1 MLITDHLYGW
11 GVTPEVDRPRTAGE
25 VSGWRRYPSGLRA
38 DHFRAPRWCV
48 AFARR
53 DAGRREKVVA
63 DPIRKKPALQ
73 VVREGNPSRR
83 PVQEGLKLPPAELAE
98 PNWLETFPAVRAAAL
113 QAVNK
118 RSREVAR
125 REWRRVVP
133 VLKYTAGLAEVD
145 VAALQ
150 DYCVCVARIDQC
162 EREISRRGM
171 LLQGER
177 GWQKNGATTVVS
189 QYRAQ
194 YKIYLREFGL
204 SPSARVSIT
213 PPGDDD
219 DGDDV
224 FD

>member
-1 MLITDHLYGW
+1 M
-11 GVTPEVDRPRTAGE
+11 
-25 VSGWRRYPSGLRA
+25 
-38 DHFRAPRWCV
+38 
-48 AFARR
+48 
-53 DAGRREKVVA
+53 A
-63 DPIRKKPALQ
+63 DPLRKKPHLQ
-73 VVREGNPSRR
+73 AVREGNPGKR
-83 PVQEGLKLPPAELAE
+83 PIQEGVKLPPAELEEPDWAE
-98 PNWLETFPAVRAAAL
+98 VFEGVDAEN
-113 QAVNK
+113 
-118 RSREVAR
+118 SRCRMVAR

-162 EREISRRGM
+162 ERELSRNG
-171 LLQGER
+171 LLMQGER
-177 GWQKNGATTVVS
+177 GMMKNGATTIVS

-204 SPSARVSIT
+204 SPSARVSIK

-219 DGDDV
+219 GDSDP